1 MIMTPRTWLLM
12 LLLGLIWGGTF
23 FLSEILLLELS
34 PFQIV
39 FHRVSIAALVMV
51 LYITI
56 KGIALPKN
64 GRTWLALAVMGLLNN
79 AIPFSAIVF
88 GQQYITGGMASIL
101 NSTTAFFGVMLSGL
115 FFKEEA
121 ITMPKVIGV
130 IMGIIGVII
139 IMGFDTLSSLSL
151 TNIGQILI
159 IVSSISYAFA
169 SIWGKFQV
177 KNLGVEV
184 TATGMLITS
193 SVWMFILATMV
204 EGLPFEALSM
214 RSTLSILTFAILCTS
229 VAYLLYF
236 AILEQAGAAN
246 LTLVT
251 IIIPPFA
258 LILDAVALGEMV
270 SLQELIGFA
279 VISIGL
285 LIISGKLRFYSPK

>member
-1 MIMTPRTWLLM
+1 MNMTPRTWLLM

-39 FHRVSIAALVMV
+39 FHRVIIAALVMV

-56 KGIALPKN
+56 KGIALPKD
-64 GRTWLALAVMGLLNN
+64 GRIWLALAVMGLLNN

-101 NSTTAFFGVMLSGL
+101 NSTTAFFGVMLSGIFL
-115 FFKEEA
+115 KEEA

-130 IMGIIGVII
+130 IMGILGVII

-214 RSTLSILTFAILCTS
+214 RSTLSLLTFAILCTS

-236 AILEQAGAAN
+236 AILKQAGAAN

-270 SLQELIGFA
+270 SLQELIGF
-279 VISIGL
+279 VIISLGL
-285 LIISGKLRFYSPK
+285 LVISGKLRFKQA

>member
-1 MIMTPRTWLLM
+1 MNMTPRTWLLM

-56 KGIALPKN
+56 KGIALPKD
-64 GRTWLALAVMGLLNN
+64 GRTWMALAVMGLLNN

-101 NSTTAFFGVMLSGL
+101 NSTTAFFGVMLSGIFL
-115 FFKEEA
+115 KEEA
-121 ITMPKVIGV
+121 ITTPKVIGV
-130 IMGIIGVII
+130 IMGILGVII

-151 TNIGQILI
+151 TNFGQILI

-193 SVWMFILATMV
+193 SLWMFILATLI
-204 EGLPFEALSM
+204 EGLPFEVLSM
-214 RSTLSILTFAILCTS
+214 RSTLSLLTFAILCTS
-229 VAYLLYF
+229 LAYLLYF
-236 AILEQAGAAN
+236 AILKQAGAAN

-258 LILDAVALGEMV
+258 LILDALALGEMV

-279 VISIGL
+279 IISLGL
-285 LIISGKLRFYSPK
+285 LVISGKLRLIKA

>member
-1 MIMTPRTWLLM
+1 MNMTPHTWLLM
-12 LLLGLIWGGTF
+12 LTLGLIWGGTF

-39 FHRVSIAALVMV
+39 FHRVSIAALIMV
-51 LYITI
+51 LYLKI
-56 KGIALPKN
+56 KGIALPKD
-64 GRTWLALAVMGLLNN
+64 GRTWVALAVMGLLNN

-115 FFKEEA
+115 ILKEEA
-121 ITMPKVIGV
+121 ITAPKFIGV
-130 IMGIIGVII
+130 IMGILGVVI

-169 SIWGKFQV
+169 GIWGKFQV

-193 SVWMFILATMV
+193 SVWMFILSSTV
-204 EGLPFEALSM
+204 EGFPFEALSM
-214 RSTLSILTFAILCTS
+214 RSALSILTFAILCTA

-236 AILEQAGAAN
+236 AILKQAGAAN

-270 SLQELIGFA
+270 SLQEILGFL
-279 VISIGL
+279 VISMGL
-285 LIISGKLRFYSPK
+285 LVISGKLRFKYP

>member
-56 KGIALPKN
+56 KSIALPKD

-285 LIISGKLRFYSPK
+285 LIISSKLRFYSPK

>member
-1 MIMTPRTWLLM
+1 MNMTPRTWLLM

-56 KGIALPKN
+56 KGIALPKD
-64 GRTWLALAVMGLLNN
+64 GRIWLALAVMGLLNN

-101 NSTTAFFGVMLSGL
+101 NSTTAFFGVMLSGIFL
-115 FFKEEA
+115 KEEA

-130 IMGIIGVII
+130 IMGILGVII

-159 IVSSISYAFA
+159 ILSSISYAFA

-214 RSTLSILTFAILCTS
+214 RSTLSLLTFAILCTS

-236 AILEQAGAAN
+236 AILKQAGAAN

-270 SLQELIGFA
+270 SLQELIGF
-279 VISIGL
+279 VIISLGL
-285 LIISGKLRFYSPK
+285 LVISGKLRFKQA

>member
-1 MIMTPRTWLLM
+1 MNMNPRTWLLM

-51 LYITI
+51 LYITF
-56 KGIALPKN
+56 KGIALPQD

-101 NSTTAFFGVMLSGL
+101 NSTTAFFGVMLSGIFL
-115 FFKEEA
+115 KEEA

-130 IMGIIGVII
+130 MMGILGVII

-193 SVWMFILATMV
+193 SVWMFILATLI
-204 EGLPFEALSM
+204 EGLPFETLSM
-214 RSTLSILTFAILCTS
+214 RSTLSLLTFAILCTS

-236 AILEQAGAAN
+236 AILKQAGAAN

-279 VISIGL
+279 VISLGL
-285 LIISGKLRFYSPK
+285 LVISGKLGFRKD

>member
-1 MIMTPRTWLLM
+1 MNMNPRTWLLM

-39 FHRVSIAALVMV
+39 FHRVSIAAMVMV
-51 LYITI
+51 LYITV
-56 KGIALPKN
+56 KGIALPQD

-101 NSTTAFFGVMLSGL
+101 NSTTAFFGVMLSGIFL
-115 FFKEEA
+115 KEEA

-130 IMGIIGVII
+130 MMGILGVII

-193 SVWMFILATMV
+193 SVWMFILATLI
-204 EGLPFEALSM
+204 EGLPFETLSM
-214 RSTLSILTFAILCTS
+214 RSTLSLLTFAILCTS

-236 AILEQAGAAN
+236 AILKQAGAAN

-279 VISIGL
+279 VISLGL
-285 LIISGKLRFYSPK
+285 LVISGKLRLRKD

>member
-1 MIMTPRTWLLM
+1 MNMTPRTWLLM

-51 LYITI
+51 FYITI
-56 KGIALPKN
+56 KGIALPKD
-64 GRTWLALAVMGLLNN
+64 GRIWLALAVMGLLNN

-101 NSTTAFFGVMLSGL
+101 NSTTAFFGVMLSGIFL
-115 FFKEEA
+115 KEEA

-130 IMGIIGVII
+130 IMGILGVII

-159 IVSSISYAFA
+159 IVSSISYAIA

-214 RSTLSILTFAILCTS
+214 RSTLSLLTFAILCTS

-236 AILEQAGAAN
+236 AILKQAGAAN

-270 SLQELIGFA
+270 SLQELIGF
-279 VISIGL
+279 VIISLGL
-285 LIISGKLRFYSPK
+285 LVISGKLRFKQA

>member
-1 MIMTPRTWLLM
+1 MNMTPRTWLLM

-51 LYITI
+51 FYITI
-56 KGIALPKN
+56 KGIALPKD
-64 GRTWLALAVMGLLNN
+64 GRIWLALAVMGLLNN

-101 NSTTAFFGVMLSGL
+101 NSTTAFFGVMLSGIFL
-115 FFKEEA
+115 KEEA

-130 IMGIIGVII
+130 IMGILGVII

-214 RSTLSILTFAILCTS
+214 RSTLSLLTFAILCTS

-236 AILEQAGAAN
+236 AILKQAGAAN

-270 SLQELIGFA
+270 SL
-279 VISIGL
+279 
-285 LIISGKLRFYSPK
+285 KN

>member
-1 MIMTPRTWLLM
+1 MNMTPRTWLLM

-23 FLSEILLLELS
+23 FLSEILLHELS

-56 KGIALPKN
+56 KGIALPKD

-101 NSTTAFFGVMLSGL
+101 NSTTAFFGVMLSGIFL
-115 FFKEEA
+115 KEEA

-130 IMGIIGVII
+130 IMGILGVII

-159 IVSSISYAFA
+159 ILSSISYAFA

-214 RSTLSILTFAILCTS
+214 RSTLSLLTFAILCTS

-236 AILEQAGAAN
+236 AILKQAGAAN

-279 VISIGL
+279 IISLGL
-285 LIISGKLRFYSPK
+285 LVISGKLRFK

>member
-1 MIMTPRTWLLM
+1 MNMTPRTWLLM

-56 KGIALPKN
+56 KGIALPKD

-101 NSTTAFFGVMLSGL
+101 NSTTAFFGVMLSGIFL
-115 FFKEEA
+115 KEEA
-121 ITMPKVIGV
+121 ITMSKVIGV
-130 IMGIIGVII
+130 IMGILGVII

-204 EGLPFEALSM
+204 EGLPFEALSI
-214 RSTLSILTFAILCTS
+214 RSTLSLMTFAILCTS

-236 AILEQAGAAN
+236 AILKQAGAAN

-270 SLQELIGFA
+270 SLQELIGF
-279 VISIGL
+279 VIISLGL
-285 LIISGKLRFYSPK
+285 LVISGKLRFKQA

>member
-1 MIMTPRTWLLM
+1 MNMTPRTWLLM

-39 FHRVSIAALVMV
+39 FHRVSIAAIVMV

-56 KGIALPKN
+56 KGIALPKD
-64 GRTWLALAVMGLLNN
+64 GKTWMALAVMGLLNN

-121 ITMPKVIGV
+121 ITTPKVIGV
-130 IMGIIGVII
+130 IMGILGVII

-193 SVWMFILATMV
+193 AVWMFILATMA

-236 AILEQAGAAN
+236 AILKQAGAAN

-270 SLQELIGFA
+270 SMQELIGFA
-279 VISIGL
+279 IISMGL
-285 LIISGKLRFYSPK
+285 LIISGKLRFKNL

>member
-1 MIMTPRTWLLM
+1 MNMTPRTWLLM

-51 LYITI
+51 IYITI
-56 KGIALPKN
+56 KGIALPKD
-64 GRTWLALAVMGLLNN
+64 GRIWLALAVMGLLNN

-101 NSTTAFFGVMLSGL
+101 NSTTAFFGVMLSGIFL
-115 FFKEEA
+115 KEEA

-130 IMGIIGVII
+130 IMGILGVII

-159 IVSSISYAFA
+159 ILSSISYAFA

-193 SVWMFILATMV
+193 SVWMFILASMV

-214 RSTLSILTFAILCTS
+214 RSTLSLLTFAILCTS

-236 AILEQAGAAN
+236 AILKQAGAAN

-258 LILDAVALGEMV
+258 LILDALALGEMV
-270 SLQELIGFA
+270 SLQELIGF
-279 VISIGL
+279 VIISLGL
-285 LIISGKLRFYSPK
+285 LVISGKLRFKQA

>member
-1 MIMTPRTWLLM
+1 MNMTPRTWLLM

-56 KGIALPKN
+56 KGIALPKD
-64 GRTWLALAVMGLLNN
+64 GRIWLALAVMGLLNN

-101 NSTTAFFGVMLSGL
+101 NSTTAFFGVMLSGIFL
-115 FFKEEA
+115 KEEA

-130 IMGIIGVII
+130 IMGILGVII

-159 IVSSISYAFA
+159 ILSSISYAFA

-193 SVWMFILATMV
+193 SVWMFILATMM

-214 RSTLSILTFAILCTS
+214 RSTLSLLTFAILCTS

-236 AILEQAGAAN
+236 AILKQAGAAN

-258 LILDAVALGEMV
+258 LILDALALGEMV
-270 SLQELIGFA
+270 SLQELIGF
-279 VISIGL
+279 VIISLGL
-285 LIISGKLRFYSPK
+285 LVISGKLRFKQA

>member
-1 MIMTPRTWLLM
+1 MNMTPHTWLLM
-12 LLLGLIWGGTF
+12 LTLGLIWGGTF

-39 FHRVSIAALVMV
+39 FHRVSIAALIMV
-51 LYITI
+51 LYLKI
-56 KGIALPKN
+56 KGIALPKD
-64 GRTWLALAVMGLLNN
+64 GQTWAALAVMGLLNN

-115 FFKEEA
+115 ILKEEA
-121 ITMPKVIGV
+121 ITAPKFIGV
-130 IMGIIGVII
+130 IMGILGVVI

-159 IVSSISYAFA
+159 VVSSISYAFA
-169 SIWGKFQV
+169 GIWGKFQV

-193 SVWMFILATMV
+193 SVWMFILSTTV

-214 RSTLSILTFAILCTS
+214 RSALSILTFAILCTA

-236 AILEQAGAAN
+236 AILKQAGAAN

-270 SLQELIGFA
+270 SLQEILGFL
-279 VISIGL
+279 VISMGL
-285 LIISGKLRFYSPK
+285 LVISGKLRFKYP

>member
-1 MIMTPRTWLLM
+1 MNMNPRTWLLM

-51 LYITI
+51 LYITV
-56 KGIALPKN
+56 KGIALPQD

-101 NSTTAFFGVMLSGL
+101 NSTTAFFGLMLSGIFL
-115 FFKEEA
+115 KEEA

-130 IMGIIGVII
+130 MMGILGVII

-193 SVWMFILATMV
+193 SVWMFILATLI

-214 RSTLSILTFAILCTS
+214 RSTLSLLTFAILCTS

-236 AILEQAGAAN
+236 AILKQAGAAN

-279 VISIGL
+279 VISLGL
-285 LIISGKLRFYSPK
+285 LVISGKLRFRKD

>member
-1 MIMTPRTWLLM
+1 MNMTPRTWLLM

-56 KGIALPKN
+56 KGIALPKD
-64 GRTWLALAVMGLLNN
+64 GRIWLALAVMGLLNN

-101 NSTTAFFGVMLSGL
+101 NSTTAFFGVMLSGIFL
-115 FFKEEA
+115 KEEA

-130 IMGIIGVII
+130 IMGILGVII

-159 IVSSISYAFA
+159 ILSSISYAFA

-193 SVWMFILATMV
+193 SVWMFILATML

-214 RSTLSILTFAILCTS
+214 RSTLSLLTFAILCTS

-236 AILEQAGAAN
+236 AILKQAGAAN

-258 LILDAVALGEMV
+258 LILDALALGEMV
-270 SLQELIGFA
+270 SLQELIGF
-279 VISIGL
+279 VIISLGL
-285 LIISGKLRFYSPK
+285 LVISGKLRFKQA

>member
-1 MIMTPRTWLLM
+1 MNMTPRTWLLM

-23 FLSEILLLELS
+23 FLSEVLLLELS

-56 KGIALPKN
+56 KGIALPKDR
-64 GRTWLALAVMGLLNN
+64 RTWLALAVMGLLNN

-101 NSTTAFFGVMLSGL
+101 NSTTAFFGVMLSGIFL
-115 FFKEEA
+115 KEEA

-130 IMGIIGVII
+130 IMGILGVII

-193 SVWMFILATMV
+193 SVWMFILATLI
-204 EGLPFEALSM
+204 EGLPFEPLSM
-214 RSTLSILTFAILCTS
+214 RSTLSLLTFAILCTS

-236 AILEQAGAAN
+236 AILKQAGAAN

-258 LILDAVALGEMV
+258 LILDALALGEMV

-279 VISIGL
+279 IISLGL
-285 LIISGKLRFYSPK
+285 LVISGKLRLIKA

>member
-1 MIMTPRTWLLM
+1 MNMTPRTWLLM

-51 LYITI
+51 FYITI
-56 KGIALPKN
+56 KGIALPKD
-64 GRTWLALAVMGLLNN
+64 GRIWLALAVMGLLNN

-101 NSTTAFFGVMLSGL
+101 NSTTAFFGVMLSGIFL
-115 FFKEEA
+115 KEEA

-130 IMGIIGVII
+130 IMGILGVII

-159 IVSSISYAFA
+159 ILSSISYAFA

-214 RSTLSILTFAILCTS
+214 RSTLSLLTFAILCTS

-236 AILEQAGAAN
+236 AILKQAGAAN

-279 VISIGL
+279 IISLGL
-285 LIISGKLRFYSPK
+285 LVISGKLRFK